1 MRPGSVALIQ
11 TTSTACGWSSSLV
24 SVTPMRLRKWYVKRP
39 SSVAQT
45 SKRLELTIT
54 RLGVTTFSDSGQ
66 WNG

>member
-1 MRPGSVALIQ
+1 MSPGSDALIQ
-11 TTSTACGWSSSLV
+11 TTSIACGWNRLTV
-24 SVTPMRLRKWYVKRP
+24 SWTPARLRKWYVKRP